1 MVKFLQQ
8 FRAIPSAFF
17 PLLSCAHNTKP
28 FIKWP
33 SKEKQLLY
41 FLLKEFET
49 LHDPKIGIPT
59 VTRARR
65 TSSMEIGET
74 NRARHK
80 LTHLKQNVF
89 KVMTL
94 SEYFLAWQ
102 EEKKIPISGALRR
115 RRKKL
120 TTLHTPSAL
129 LCTFLLR
136 GFLSTRKTYPIKYIH
151 CQNKSTM

>member
-33 SKEKQLLY
+33 PKEKQLLY

-65 TSSMEIGET
+65 ASSMEIGET

-94 SEYFLAWQ
+94 SEYFLHGKKKKKFQ
-102 EEKKIPISGALRR
+102 CLVLLEGGEKTDYTAHSK
-115 RRKKL
+115 
-120 TTLHTPSAL
+120 
-129 LCTFLLR
+129 CTVVHIFIERFSLN
-136 GFLSTRKTYPIKYIH
+136 T
-151 CQNKSTM
+151 